1 MYNISL
7 LHTTYGKG
15 RVNSVLDTLV
25 YYCHQ
30 SYILITNVIATVWR
44 KHGSFET
51 NLRLV
56 TSSCRAIS
64 EGTRVLLA
72 KALSKTKIVNG

>member
-15 RVNSVLDTLV
+15 RVNYVLDTLV
-25 YYCHQ
+25 YYCQQ

-44 KHGSFET
+44 KDE
-51 NLRLV
+51 
-56 TSSCRAIS
+56 
-64 EGTRVLLA
+64 VLKLI
-72 KALSKTKIVNG
+72 LDL